1 MKTMAAIFLVLPFI
15 ILLSGTRLG
24 NLLGEQGFVGVG
36 VFASLVCLI
45 WGFYIF
51 PRYRLLAWCCLITAT
66 LLIVVFLGYAV
77 SLNNIIQIEHEK
89 L

>member
-1 MKTMAAIFLVLPFI
+1 MATIFLVLPFI
-15 ILLSGTRLG
+15 ILLSGDRLV
-24 NLLGEQGFVGVG
+24 NLFGEVGFVGVG

-66 LLIVVFLGYAV
+66 VLIVAFLGALV
-77 SLNNIIQIEHEK
+77 SFNTIDFGIMKQ
-89 L
+89 